1 MSGRVCS
8 YLPDG
13 SAVASCTDSEMHS
26 SLPFDEWKEL
36 HINATAEKVRK
47 AKEEQSGD
55 IGLRLYGLLYRLA
68 LELAKDSALLN
79 RQYRYS
85 LGEQI
90 RMSSFHL
97 SLDVEAA
104 GLSGEK
110 LVLVGRA
117 IEGVRELQ
125 LCMRMLVD
133 LNALPIVWIYRLKN
147 VTFLYKSNIPYLR
160 EISKSGYG
168 ITGAYGKPSTLM

>member
-1 MSGRVCS
+1 MYYADGMYFGSGYVSRNFN
-8 YLPDG
+8 Y
-13 SAVASCTDSEMHS
+13 
-26 SLPFDEWKEL
+26 
-36 HINATAEKVRK
+36 RY
-47 AKEEQSGD
+47 SG
-55 IGLRLYGLLYRLA
+55 LSYRLA

-90 RMSSFHL
+90 RMSSFRL

-133 LNALPIVWIYRLKN
+133 LNALTAI
-147 VTFLYKSNIPYLR
+147 
-160 EISKSGYG
+160 
-168 ITGAYGKPSTLM
+168 

>member
-1 MSGRVCS
+1 MYFYSS
-8 YLPDG
+8 YDYRSNSSRYDG
-13 SAVASCTDSEMHS
+13 LS
-26 SLPFDEWKEL
+26 
-36 HINATAEKVRK
+36 
-47 AKEEQSGD
+47 
-55 IGLRLYGLLYRLA
+55 YRLA

-104 GLSGEK
+104 ELSGEK
-110 LVLVGRA
+110 LVQVGRA
-117 IEGVRELQ
+117 IDDVRELQ

-133 LNALPIVWIYRLKN
+133 LNALTAI
-147 VTFLYKSNIPYLR
+147 
-160 EISKSGYG
+160 
-168 ITGAYGKPSTLM
+168 

>member
-1 MSGRVCS
+1 MNFMSSFVSRNFN
-8 YLPDG
+8 Y
-13 SAVASCTDSEMHS
+13 
-26 SLPFDEWKEL
+26 
-36 HINATAEKVRK
+36 RY
-47 AKEEQSGD
+47 SG
-55 IGLRLYGLLYRLA
+55 LSYRLA

-97 SLDVEAA
+97 SLDVDVA
-104 GLSGEK
+104 GLSGDK
-110 LVLVGRA
+110 LAPVGRA

-133 LNALPIVWIYRLKN
+133 LNALPQKRYVY
-147 VTFLYKSNIPYLR
+147 YL
-160 EISKSGYG
+160 EMM
-168 ITGAYGKPSTLM
+168 TGAI